1 MLNGRIL
8 LVDDE
13 PQLLK
18 VLKVILGKDGHEIVA
33 TTSGEEALDLFDASE
48 AGDDKQAPFD
58 LVITDLKMPS
68 MPGLELLRRL
78 KERQPQAIVVVL
90 TAFDTWDNAVAAMQL
105 GAYGY
110 LKKPFDNDEIRAVVR
125 QVIERKQ
132 VYAKLT
138 KAGVKN
144 IFHAGDIVGNSPA
157 MGEALEIVRRIAPT
171 NSTIVIAGESGTG
184 KDLIARAIHYGSL
197 RAVEPFVVVNCATFT
212 EGLLESELFG
222 HVKGA
227 FTGAVSNRKGLF
239 EMADQGT
246 VFLDE
251 ISELSPA
258 TQVKLLRVLENREI
272 KPVGGSTNRT
282 VDVRIIAA
290 TNSNLQALVDQGKF
304 RSDLFYRLDVIRVE
318 LPPLRER
325 RTDIPLLAGH
335 FLARYAQRMD
345 KSITGFSERAMD
357 MLVGA
362 DWPGNV
368 RELENAIQRAVA
380 LAEGTRIE
388 LADVLIRTPRAAG
401 RSDSSV
407 QALLSEQGVDLEE
420 RLNELERRYIM
431 AALDRTDG
439 NLTNAARL
447 LKLSFR
453 SLRYR
458 VKKLGITW
466 EPGSSA

>member
-33 TTSGEEALDLFDASE
+33 TTSGQEALELFAAGE

-58 LVITDLKMPS
+58 LVITDLKMPTMS
-68 MPGLELLRRL
+68 GLELLSQL

-138 KAGVKN
+138 KAGVEN

-171 NSTIVIAGESGTG
+171 DSTIVIAGESGTG

-197 RAVEPFVVVNCATFT
+197 RAVEPFVPVNCATFT
-212 EGLLESELFG
+212 ESLLESELFG

-227 FTGAVSNRKGLF
+227 FTGAVSDRKGLF
-239 EMADQGT
+239 EAANLGT

-251 ISELSPA
+251 VGELSPA

-272 KPVGGSTNRT
+272 KPVGGSTNRP

-290 TNSNLQALVDQGKF
+290 TNRDLQTLVDQGKF
-304 RSDLFYRLDVIRVE
+304 RTGLFYRLDVIRID

-335 FLARYAQRMD
+335 FLARYAHRMG
-345 KSITGFSERAMD
+345 KPITGFSKRAMD
-357 MLVGA
+357 LLAGA

-368 RELENAIQRAVA
+368 RELENTVQRAVA
-380 LAEGTRIE
+380 LAEETRI
-388 LADVLIRTPRAAG
+388 
-401 RSDSSV
+401 
-407 QALLSEQGVDLEE
+407 
-420 RLNELERRYIM
+420 
-431 AALDRTDG
+431 
-439 NLTNAARL
+439 
-447 LKLSFR
+447 KLS
-453 SLRYR
+453 SPSNLLACQQATIW
-458 VKKLGITW
+458 KLQITS
-466 EPGSSA
+466 GSTENLFLGTKRNYTW